1 LTDLAKRRKINMKP
15 SFAKT
20 IERAVS
26 TKRTERIL
34 IEPET
39 LGDGVSVVSVRV
51 PTQSEILENP
61 KRRDF
66 LGGGWVD
73 SSELSM
79 INVYWHRRQKFFTVY
94 SLLNVLEHEGLH
106 SVLARLI
113 NLETSMKLDNIHR
126 CSCVW
131 ISEDKLVFVN
141 KFFFSKWVFPP
152 YFEEP
157 TEDLLE

>member
-1 LTDLAKRRKINMKP
+1 MKP
-15 SFAKT
+15 SFAKVM
-20 IERAVS
+20 ERAVS
-26 TKRTERIL
+26 RKSADRIL
-34 IEPET
+34 MEPET
-39 LGDGVSVVSVRV
+39 LGEEVSVVSVRV

-94 SLLNVLEHEGLH
+94 SLLNVLEHEALH

-113 NLETSMKLDNIHR
+113 DLETSMKLDNIHT

-131 ISEDKLVFVN
+131 ISGGKLVFVN
-141 KFFFSKWVFPP
+141 KFFFSKWMFPP